1 MRANPRNPE
10 NNPGPLEGRLS
21 LSVDELIAA
30 TGIGKTSIYSAVQRG
45 ELKLRKVGARTTC
58 LVSEAQAW
66 LAGRP
71 EAVSKWSR

>member
-30 TGIGKTSIYSAVQRG
+30 TGIGKTSI
-45 ELKLRKVGARTTC
+45 
-58 LVSEAQAW
+58 
-66 LAGRP
+66 
-71 EAVSKWSR
+71 